1 MTSYIAT
8 MAETLPLDPTLDE
21 IRVALIADVAANA
34 AFDGWGEAAVRMAAE
49 AEGIDVDLARLA
61 FTGGA
66 VEMIDTWFAHID
78 AEMASRLPPEQLGAM
93 KIRERITAL
102 VEARLDI
109 IAPDRESLRRALT
122 ILAMPQN
129 LPRAAKLGWRA
140 ADAMWRLA
148 GDTATDF
155 NHYSKRMTL
164 SAVYGSTM
172 AVFLDD
178 ESEDHADTRAFLAR
192 RIDGVMRF
200 EKWKAGLK
208 GRGDHRPSLSRFIG
222 RLRYPTN

>member
-21 IRVALIADVAANA
+21 IRAALIADVAANA

-93 KIRERITAL
+93 KIRERVAASGARHSRYAAEPATRR
-102 VEARLDI
+102 EARL
-109 IAPDRESLRRALT
+109 ACRRCHVAACRGHGDRFQPL
-122 ILAMPQN
+122 
-129 LPRAAKLGWRA
+129 
-140 ADAMWRLA
+140 
-148 GDTATDF
+148 
-155 NHYSKRMTL
+155 
-164 SAVYGSTM
+164 
-172 AVFLDD
+172 
-178 ESEDHADTRAFLAR
+178 
-192 RIDGVMRF
+192 
-200 EKWKAGLK
+200 
-208 GRGDHRPSLSRFIG
+208 
-222 RLRYPTN
+222 